1 MFFGRFEKLTAGGVE
16 VQPHPAWCWNRH
28 GVYDTHLPERW
39 TYVHF
44 SDSYVDDSL

>member
-1 MFFGRFEKLTAGGVE
+1 MFFGRFEKLAPGGVE

-44 SDSYVDDSL
+44 SDSYTDNSL